1 MRANVYQLT
10 GYVTRSV
17 VRAEQVASV
26 QIDEEPE
33 DEARFAD
40 RFGGDFIEIDNSDSD
55 NCTPG
60 DDIHE

>member
-1 MRANVYQLT
+1 VRANVYQLT

-17 VRAEQVASV
+17 LWAEHVASV
-26 QIDEEPE
+26 QIDEEPD

-55 NCTPG
+55 DYTPG
-60 DDIHE
+60 DNIHE